1 MHTVKWKKAS
11 WKGYIM
17 YDSMLL
23 HSQKGKTIETV
34 KKNQLLSRAQ
44 SEGEGSE

>member
-1 MHTVKWKKAS
+1 
-11 WKGYIM
+11 
-17 YDSMLL
+17 MLL

-44 SEGEGSE
+44 SEGEGSEQMKHGIFRAVKLLRMTP